1 MRARARRVGARRVA
15 LARAAIA
22 MTMMASAAAVDAP
35 PHVVDA
41 VMDTLMTADLSPEGG
56 AAAVAARN
64 DAAGVGGLPGARGAN
79 KRKAGSGAGAGLGA
93 GASSGPLT
101 AASNKPP
108 AMDVFRMRQAKQA
121 RTDNAEFQ

>member
-1 MRARARRVGARRVA
+1 M
-15 LARAAIA
+15 
-22 MTMMASAAAVDAP
+22 DA
-35 PHVVDA
+35 
-41 VMDTLMTADLSPEGG
+41 LMTADLSPEGG

-64 DAAGVGGLPGARGAN
+64 DAAGVGGISGAN
-79 KRKAGSGAGAGLGA
+79 KRKAGAGASSGASSD